1 MVNNRTLG
9 CQTEKMAVDYLVKK
23 GYSIQETNFRCRLG
37 EIDIIAKDKEYIAF
51 VEVKYRKTDKNGLP
65 REAVNI
71 FKQRTI
77 IKVAKYYLMRYN
89 LYDSNCRF
97 DVVEMKGSLE
107 NVEINLLQNAFC
119 LA

>member
-9 CQTEKMAVDYLVKK
+9 CQTEKMAADYLVEK
-23 GYSIQETNFRCRLG
+23 GYKILATNFRCKLG
-37 EIDIIAKDKEYIAF
+37 EIDIIATDKDYIAF
-51 VEVKYRKTDKNGLP
+51 IEVKYRKTDKNGLP

-89 LYDSNCRF
+89 LYGGNCRF

-107 NVEINLLQNAFC
+107 NIEIHLLQNAFC